1 MTAAT
6 RPERGPRPRIDPLS
20 AYRRPPVPDG
30 ALKLDANEGAYPPR
44 DLAGAVAA
52 GGAELL
58 RRYPTIAGLERV
70 LASRLN
76 VADDRV
82 IATAGAGDAL
92 DRACRAFLSPGREV
106 VVPLPSFEMIDRY
119 VRVAWGELT
128 TIPWL
133 TGAFPRDAFLEAA
146 ARNPAAIMLVSPNN
160 PTGAALTGDDL
171 AAVARA
177 APESL
182 VVLDHAYV
190 EYADEDLTAIGLE
203 FPNVLVVRTL
213 SKAWGLAGCR
223 VGYAIGTPEVLGALR
238 AAGPSYPLAA
248 PSVAIALDQLARGD
262 DALHAHVS
270 RIREERSQLR
280 EELEKLGLRPY
291 PSQANFVLVD
301 CDRDAAPLRA
311 ALDEHSVRV
320 RDFPDRAGLEHCLRI
335 TLPGSAGAFAV
346 LVRALQAVFP
356 TNGNDT
362 RLTKESA

>member
-6 RPERGPRPRIDPLS
+6 TPDRGPRPRIDPLS
-20 AYRRPPVPDG
+20 AYRRPPVPDDV
-30 ALKLDANEGAYPPR
+30 LKLDANEGAYPPR
-44 DLAGAVAA
+44 DLAAAVAA

-58 RRYPTIAGLERV
+58 RRYPTIAGLERA

-76 VADDRV
+76 IADDRV

-92 DRACRAFLSPGREV
+92 DRACRAFLSPRREV
-106 VVPLPSFEMIDRY
+106 IVPLPSFEMIDRY

-133 TGAFPRDAFLEAA
+133 TGTFPRDPFLEAA
-146 ARNPAAIMLVSPNN
+146 ARNPAAIMLISPNN

-171 AAVARA
+171 AAVAHA

-203 FPNVLVVRTL
+203 YPNVLVVRTL

-223 VGYAIGTPEVLGALR
+223 VGYALGTPEVLGALR

-248 PSVAIALDQLARGD
+248 PSVAIALEQLARGD
-262 DALHAHVS
+262 DAMRAHVA
-270 RIREERSQLR
+270 RIRGERADLM
-280 EELEKLGLRPY
+280 EELAGLGLRPY
-291 PSQANFVLVD
+291 ASQANFVLVD
-301 CDRDAAPLRA
+301 CGRDAAPLRT
-311 ALDEHSVRV
+311 ALDGRGVRV
-320 RDFPDRAGLEHCLRI
+320 RDFPNRPGLERCLRI
-335 TLPGSAGAFAV
+335 TLPGSEPAFAV
-346 LVRALQAVFP
+346 LVTALRAVFAGTTP
-356 TNGNDT
+356 GS
-362 RLTKESA
+362 RPAEESA

>member
-1 MTAAT
+1 MTAST
-6 RPERGPRPRIDPLS
+6 TPQRGPRPRIDPLS
-20 AYRRPPVPDG
+20 AYRRPPVPDDV
-30 ALKLDANEGAYPPR
+30 LKLDANEGAYPPR
-44 DLAGAVAA
+44 DLASAVAA

-58 RRYPTIAGLERV
+58 RRYPTIAGLERA
-70 LASRLN
+70 LACRLRI
-76 VADDRV
+76 ADERV

-128 TIPWL
+128 TVPWL

-146 ARNPAAIMLVSPNN
+146 ARSPAAIMLVSPNN
-160 PTGAALTGDDL
+160 PTGAALSGDDL
-171 AAVARA
+171 AAVART

-182 VVLDHAYV
+182 IVLDHAYV
-190 EYADEDLTAIGLE
+190 EYADEDLTALGLE

-248 PSVAIALDQLARGD
+248 PSVAIALEQLARGD
-262 DALHAHVS
+262 DAMHTHIARV
-270 RIREERSQLR
+270 RDERRQLR
-280 EELEKLGLRPY
+280 EELERLGLRPY

-301 CDRDAAPLRA
+301 CRRDAAPLRA

-320 RDFPDRAGLEHCLRI
+320 RDFPDRSGLERHLRI
-335 TLPGSAGAFAV
+335 TLPGSAGAFTV
-346 LVRALQAVFP
+346 LVQALRDVFA
-356 TNGNDT
+356 TNGNDS